1 MGGREGG
8 VEGVEEGK
16 GHKGERFK
24 FDGFGHK
31 EIDLK
36 YLAKNSVQS
45 FVSVGGRVWVS
56 VAVPSI
62 EKRRFRL
69 TLKTRNI
76 SIWCSSNSFLS
87 WKWRAK
93 PRASNASGE
102 QRLSPARIDQL
113 LLLIIGMINIDV
125 RRRFHG
131 EVDDPRNRAVNWI
144 RLASFV
150 STHGQ
155 VAAKRARFGQVL
167 LQYRGST
174 FHWVTLKEISLFSNA

>member
-69 TLKTRNI
+69 TLKARNI
-76 SIWCSSNSFLS
+76 SI
-87 WKWRAK
+87 
-93 PRASNASGE
+93 
-102 QRLSPARIDQL
+102 
-113 LLLIIGMINIDV
+113 
-125 RRRFHG
+125 
-131 EVDDPRNRAVNWI
+131 
-144 RLASFV
+144 
-150 STHGQ
+150 
-155 VAAKRARFGQVL
+155 
-167 LQYRGST
+167 
-174 FHWVTLKEISLFSNA
+174 